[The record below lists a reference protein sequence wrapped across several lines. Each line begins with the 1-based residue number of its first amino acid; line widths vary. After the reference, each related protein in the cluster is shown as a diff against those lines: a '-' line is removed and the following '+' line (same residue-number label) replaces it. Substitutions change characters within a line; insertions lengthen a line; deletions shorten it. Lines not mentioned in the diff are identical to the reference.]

1 MDLAGLA
8 SRSIRL
14 SRITEGSH
22 LLEKNPHKDYR
33 SARTAVALVRQSKCP
48 RVGEVDQSR

>member
-1 MDLAGLA
+1 MGLVGLG

-22 LLEKNPHKDYR
+22 LLEKNPHQDYR
-33 SARTAVALVRQSKCP
+33 SARTAIALVRQSKFP
-48 RVGEVDQSR
+48 RVGEVDRSR